1 MRLDA
6 INKIETF
13 MTDAL
18 LSSPQIPLGVNI
30 VRLADT
36 QDVEGIVAL
45 ARSISVR
52 YTGSSLALEQTAP
65 MSIYRRARFEVT
77 LASQSYLTNTG
88 HDYVV
93 QMCIGSHNTL
103 LNQVPVNTGSQIIEP
118 FHMVSEEFQGISN
131 STHYIYVQTWELT
144 IQEIE
149 PLIALDP
156 CVARGNCSYLFPQD
170 TQSVIL
176 PGDVL
181 YKNILFSPVLPPA
194 GGGPYDPAFCG
205 VIENPEVEGQLVYK
219 ADPDTV
225 FLDNWTTYSLVSTET
240 FDETGEMLIVNI
252 YDSNGDL
259 YITEFFS
266 NCDDRKVVQVAGAQ
280 PNSNAARLGGLVRSP
295 IDNLGNPIESGVEP
309 LPATMAPLNGFGY
322 TNNIRNT
329 VFVDPRDPNAATA
342 TVKYGA
348 LYSYQ
353 VGVTLEHAST
363 TYVLVGG
370 TPVGKA
376 WIREQDLTVIPPADI
391 NPHIDC
397 AGPEV
402 EPGDGTSTG
411 PLP

>member
-36 QDVEGIVAL
+36 QDEEGIVAL

-93 QMCIGSHNTL
+93 QMCIGSYNTL

-156 CVARGNCSYLFPQD
+156 CVARGNCSYLFPQES
-170 TQSVIL
+170 QSVIL

-181 YKNILFSPVLPPA
+181 YKNFLFAPILPPA
-194 GGGPYDPAFCG
+194 GGGPYDPQYCG
-205 VIENPEVEGQLVYK
+205 VIEDPEVEGRLVYK

-225 FLDNWTTYSLVSTET
+225 FLDNWTTYSIVSTGT
-240 FDETGEMLIVNI
+240 FDESGEMLIVNI

-259 YITEFFS
+259 YITEFYS
-266 NCDDRKVVQVAGAQ
+266 NCDERKLIQIAGNI
-280 PNSNAARLGGLVRSP
+280 PNNANNLGGAVRSM
-295 IDNLGNPIESGVEP
+295 IDNVGNPLYSATEA
-309 LPATMAPLNGFGY
+309 LPAVMAGLNGFGY
-322 TNNIRNT
+322 TGNIRNT
-329 VFVDPRDPNAATA
+329 IFADPTDPAASTA

-353 VGVTLEHAST
+353 VGVSLTHEST
-363 TYVLVGG
+363 TYVYVGG
-370 TPVGKA
+370 TPIGKG
-376 WIREQDLTVIPPADI
+376 WIREQDFVIIPPASI

-397 AGPEV
+397 AQPDI